1 MDETYNFDE
10 KTEKDEGQDA
20 MDDIDAFEKRMRG
33 EASAKAP
40 AKPLQARVRAPVR
53 RHRLTTH
60 RRATAT
66 VLQDN
71 KPKFASKP
79 VKKGSA
85 YVDTAGAWAVLPAA
99 SAHPRSAWHA
109 HPCSCST
116 VAHGRTCLAQS
127 SLRR

>member
-33 EASAKAP
+33 EAS

-79 VKKGSA
+79 VKRGFRLRGHCRRVGRA
-85 YVDTAGAWAVLPAA
+85 AGRKRP
-99 SAHPRSAWHA
+99 P
-109 HPCSCST
+109 
-116 VAHGRTCLAQS
+116 
-127 SLRR
+127 